1 MSEIIAFET
10 PNLSVSPLS
19 LEDAQHIL
27 ALNLDPGWKKFI
39 GDRGVY
45 DLASA
50 REYITNGPL
59 RMYRDYGFGVLA
71 VRDKVSREFI
81 GTCGLLQR
89 EKLSQP
95 DIGFAFLPKGR
106 GKGYALESSN
116 ALLMAAQSVGKWSHI
131 NALVTPANSASIN
144 LLSKLQFN
152 YVKSLPDFDKDK
164 DTHLYRLTFDLE

>member
-1 MSEIIAFET
+1 MSDNLAYET
-10 PNLSVSPLS
+10 PNLSVCPLN
-19 LEDAQHIL
+19 LGDAQHIL

-59 RMYRDYGFGVLA
+59 RMYRDKGFGVLA
-71 VRDKVSREFI
+71 VREKISGEFV

-106 GKGYALESSN
+106 GKGYALESCD
-116 ALLMAAQSVGKWSHI
+116 ALLSSARGTGKWCHI
-131 NALVTPANSASIN
+131 NALVTPTNSASIK

-152 YVKSLPDFDKDK
+152 YVKSLPDFDEDK
-164 DTHLYRLTFDLE
+164 DTHLYRLSFDFK